1 MIKSIDDGIEMVFGT
16 GDIGVNSGGYV
27 ESDEKVGG
35 FVIFYNQEPRP
46 IGSPGDISPGS
57 VVGVND
63 FPVVMKFHKTESID
77 VLIGAL
83 LGAKNM
89 MVNK

>member
-16 GDIGVNSGGYV
+16 GDIGFNSGGYV
-27 ESDEKVGG
+27 ESDEKVG
-35 FVIFYNQEPRP
+35 VVMFYNQEPRP

-57 VVGVND
+57 VVGVNA